1 MFLTKTRSDIVSL
14 SSTFIQER
22 LTFLLFKFDL
32 SWGIEEQDDLLC
44 SEPDAVFLDAPLQ
57 HLTISLD
64 NILDVIKLDSAGVK
78 CSIRE
83 AEQLIITD
91 IFLPIFT
98 TK

>member
-22 LTFLLFKFDL
+22 LTCLLFKFDL

-64 NILDVIKLDSAGVK
+64 NILDVIKLDSAGLVWSSAALEK
-78 CSIRE
+78 QNNS
-83 AEQLIITD
+83 L
-91 IFLPIFT
+91 
-98 TK
+98 